1 MESLMRVD
9 GSSHQRVL
17 IVDDEPQA
25 QHLLCRLLERAG
37 YDCDGAGNASEARA
51 LFRDHAYHLLLSDVN
66 MPGESGL
73 QLVQHVLGEYP
84 DTAAVMVT
92 GLDDPDLAKVAL
104 EQGAYGY
111 VIKPFTPNEILISV
125 VNALRR
131 RELEIEN
138 RAYREALE
146 GIVTART
153 AALEQSAK
161 QLKLTREE
169 TVRRLSR
176 AIEYR
181 DQETGGHT
189 DRMSR
194 YAALLAT
201 HLGLDSES
209 IRLASPMHDV
219 GKVALSDSILLKP
232 GKLTPAERQA
242 MERHAEIGHEILAG
256 SGSALLELAATI
268 ALTHHEKFDGTG
280 YPNGLSGEEIPIEG
294 QIAAI
299 ADVFDALTSDRPY
312 RPAFS
317 IDEAVQMMCEQRGT
331 HFNPHLLDVFIE
343 TIHDQVVA
351 GNHLDAHEERDDPT
365 PAGATSRAEAQC

>member
-1 MESLMRVD
+1 MRAD
-9 GSSHQRVL
+9 EGSRNQRVL

-37 YDCDGAGNASEARA
+37 YDCHAAGSASEARA
-51 LFRDHAYHLLLSDVN
+51 LFRERAYDLLLSDVN

-73 QLVQHVLGEYP
+73 QLVKHVLGEYP

-92 GLDDPDLAKVAL
+92 GLDDPELAKVAL
-104 EQGAYGY
+104 EHGAYGY
-111 VIKPFTPNEILISV
+111 VFKPFTPNEMLISV
-125 VNALRR
+125 ANALRR
-131 RELEIEN
+131 RDLEIEN
-138 RAYREALE
+138 RGHREALE
-146 GIVTART
+146 GIVRART
-153 AALEQSAK
+153 AELERSAK
-161 QLKLTREE
+161 ELKLTREE

-181 DQETGGHT
+181 DKETGGHT

-194 YAALLAT
+194 YAALLASR
-201 HLGLDSES
+201 LGLDSES

-232 GKLTPAERQA
+232 GPLTPAERQE

-268 ALTHHEKFDGTG
+268 AWTHHEKFDGSG
-280 YPNGLSGEEIPIEG
+280 YPTGLSGEEIPIEG
-294 QIAAI
+294 QVSAI

-317 IDEAVQMMCEQRGT
+317 IEEAIQMMREERGM

-343 TIHDQVVA
+343 TIDAWPEDTSGSIVA
-351 GNHLDAHEERDDPT
+351 APVDAEQRT
-365 PAGATSRAEAQC
+365 LIVSK

>member
-1 MESLMRVD
+1 MSAD
-9 GSSHQRVL
+9 GSVRGRIL

-25 QHLLCRLLERAG
+25 QHVLARLLERAG
-37 YDCDGAGNASEARA
+37 YDCEAAGSASEARGLLA
-51 LFRDHAYHLLLSDVN
+51 QHAYDLLLSDVN

-73 QLVQHVLGEYP
+73 QLVEHVLAEHP
-84 DTAAVMVT
+84 DTATVMVT

-104 EQGAYGY
+104 QHGAYGY

-125 VNALRR
+125 SNALRR

-138 RAYREALE
+138 RAHREALE
-146 GIVTART
+146 GIVRART
-153 AALEQSAK
+153 GELEASAK

-181 DQETGGHT
+181 DHETGGHT

-194 YAALLAT
+194 YAAQLASR
-201 HLGLDSES
+201 LGLDAES

-219 GKVALSDSILLKP
+219 GKVALSDSVLLKP
-232 GKLTPAERQA
+232 GGLTPAERVE

-268 ALTHHEKFDGTG
+268 AWSHHEKYDGTG
-280 YPNGLSGEEIPIEG
+280 YPRGLAGDEIPIEG

-317 IDEAVQMMCEQRGT
+317 IDEAMQMMRAERGT
-331 HFNPHLLDVFIE
+331 HFNPSLLDVFL
-343 TIHDQVVA
+343 DQVGPVPVP
-351 GNHLDAHEERDDPT
+351 G
-365 PAGATSRAEAQC
+365 